1 MVKEKFELR
10 FLSKDF
16 YNEYPQKEFKEMI
29 QKESRPFL
37 VLLIKIKD
45 LTFAIPF
52 RSNVRHDY
60 CYKFKNSTRDTV
72 TSTALDFSKAIIVN
86 DEKYLENTAIID
98 KKEYIELSTKFYF
111 IFQKFERFVY
121 KYIDVIKKFPKDS
134 YEYKRMKFCTLQ
146 YFHTELGIEK
156 N

>member
-1 MVKEKFELR
+1 MSQHHNHIEL
-10 FLSKDF
+10 LV
-16 YNEYPQKEFKEMI
+16 NEYDI
-29 QKESRPFL
+29 LSNILDRG
-37 VLLIKIKD
+37 LLDVYSI
-45 LTFAIPF
+45 
-52 RSNVRHDY
+52 SNMLEKY
-60 CYKFKNSTRDTV
+60 P
-72 TSTALDFSKAIIVN
+72 LDRLSYVDRNLIRIGTYELMFTETPKAIIIN

-121 KYIDVIKKFPKDS
+121 KYIDVIKKFSKDS